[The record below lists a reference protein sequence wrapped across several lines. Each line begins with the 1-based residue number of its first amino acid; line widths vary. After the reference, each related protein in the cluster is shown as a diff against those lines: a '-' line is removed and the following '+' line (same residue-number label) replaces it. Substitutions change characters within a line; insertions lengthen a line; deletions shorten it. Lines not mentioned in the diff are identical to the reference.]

1 MKSRVKGDFQARF
14 RENVGVKFP
23 CVTRLVAMSG
33 QPQSTG
39 ITRHRKN
46 KKIPTHKEIFAN
58 TQMAHLVF
66 PDTQAHASKN
76 QKSHFLPSQTI

>member
-1 MKSRVKGDFQARF
+1 
-14 RENVGVKFP
+14 
-23 CVTRLVAMSG
+23 MSG